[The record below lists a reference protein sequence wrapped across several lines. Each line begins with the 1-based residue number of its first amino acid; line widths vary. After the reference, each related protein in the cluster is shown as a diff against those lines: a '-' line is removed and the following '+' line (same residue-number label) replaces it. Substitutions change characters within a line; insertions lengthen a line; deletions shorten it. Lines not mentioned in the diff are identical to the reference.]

1 MNMYTYAY
9 LFYTHIVA
17 CYLITQFRIC
27 MFSFCFATKPL
38 CCESIYLILP
48 QVAPSEY
55 LFFRVAGL
63 HQNEGKVWCSPNLW
77 FQFWQARLFLCCNG
91 TNSTIIAD
99 TWTLAH
105 ARYASQFF
113 PSLDQSKPRWSFSTE
128 RANKENLEHYQFG

>member
-9 LFYTHIVA
+9 IFILYTHIVA

-91 TNSTIIAD
+91 TNSTIIAGHLD
-99 TWTLAH
+99 TCTCEICEPIL
-105 ARYASQFF
+105 
-113 PSLDQSKPRWSFSTE
+113 SLIRSKQTAVELF
-128 RANKENLEHYQFG
+128 H